1 MHISVCSSSTSGASG
16 SVRRFVYVELPAEL
30 GSVSEGELRA
40 CVRSLRG
47 ARAELDA
54 HQLHVAQELSRRE
67 AVSPSFKAVE
77 VLKTDGGLPGP
88 AAKRQ
93 TVLAEQS
100 VHFPAAVEALAS
112 GRLTEGHLQ
121 HLARAS
127 EAHPR
132 AFAADVDELTDLA
145 CNTSVEL
152 FGRHVSRWIVAN
164 DSDDGDERFEEQH
177 RRRHLTFRTNGDGTV
192 ALNGVF
198 DPESGSTI
206 QGAVTNLARDMLRA
220 EGEGRRPE
228 TTGGQ
233 RMADALTHL
242 AIAGTAV
249 DYGSEADGDLIPA
262 RPARVLLHVRCDA
275 DVLTGDLERA
285 RQRGAH
291 VGDTSLGV
299 ALSAA
304 TIRRLA
310 CDAGV
315 IPTVLGGDSQILDV
329 GRMRRTATAAQRSA
343 LEHRDGHCVFPGCDR
358 PPGWCQVH
366 HLIPWKTGG
375 STNLDNLVMLCGT
388 HHHMLHEGRWKLR
401 RDSSGWVAIPPGDRP
416 GSGGANAAGG
426 LGGALPSN
434 VAADTPADGT
444 CSDGDRPLGL
454 AGVDDALARGRP
466 ARRVEKPGSPGERSV
481 GW

>member
-1 MHISVCSSSTSGASG
+1 M
-16 SVRRFVYVELPAEL
+16 
-30 GSVSEGELRA
+30 
-40 CVRSLRG
+40 
-47 ARAELDA
+47 
-54 HQLHVAQELSRRE
+54 
-67 AVSPSFKAVE
+67 
-77 VLKTDGGLPGP
+77 
-88 AAKRQ
+88 
-93 TVLAEQS
+93 
-100 VHFPAAVEALAS
+100 
-112 GRLTEGHLQ
+112 
-121 HLARAS
+121 
-127 EAHPR
+127 
-132 AFAADVDELTDLA
+132 
-145 CNTSVEL
+145 
-152 FGRHVSRWIVAN
+152 
-164 DSDDGDERFEEQH
+164 
-177 RRRHLTFRTNGDGTV
+177 
-192 ALNGVF
+192 
-198 DPESGSTI
+198 
-206 QGAVTNLARDMLRA
+206 
-220 EGEGRRPE
+220 
-228 TTGGQ
+228 
-233 RMADALTHL
+233 
-242 AIAGTAV
+242 
-249 DYGSEADGDLIPA
+249 
-262 RPARVLLHVRCDA
+262 LLHVRCDA

-466 ARRVEKPGSPGERSV
+466 ARRVEKPGSPVSGVWVGRSPGV
-481 GW
+481 QTQYPDPRATQQAEPQHPDSAPRLGKRTRHSDPASGLSIWTSADSTSEPNSLPSRAFGSTRSHQKTPRPSLSFVSAAVCGC